1 MKVTAYGSVVF
12 FVCLNLS
19 LYLLNETQ
27 VLPNYQM
34 SPFEEPTGIT
44 SRLIDFDITVDEL
57 LLAGIPLAVAGII
70 FFVTGNFIFGGT
82 VAIILFALQL
92 LFPVV
97 RWILYGFPIFLGQ
110 IGVPIPIVYVIEA
123 LLAVVWCWFM
133 IGFIG
138 QRSAWEQ

>member
-27 VLPNYQM
+27 VLPSYQL
-34 SPFEEPTGIT
+34 SPYEEPAGIT
-44 SRLIDFDITVDEL
+44 AALIDFNITADEL

-92 LFPVV
+92 LFPIV
-97 RWILYGFPIFLGQ
+97 RWILFGFPIFLGQ
-110 IGVPIPIVYVIEA
+110 IGVPVTIVYVIEA
-123 LLAVVWCWFM
+123 LLAVVWSWFM

-138 QRSAWEQ
+138 QRSSWEQ